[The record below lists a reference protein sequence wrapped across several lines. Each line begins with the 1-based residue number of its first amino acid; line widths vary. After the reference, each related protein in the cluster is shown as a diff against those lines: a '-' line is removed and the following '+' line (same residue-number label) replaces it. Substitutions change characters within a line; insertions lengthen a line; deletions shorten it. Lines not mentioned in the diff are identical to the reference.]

1 FIRIPA
7 ERPARNISALV
18 LAVLHGVEV
27 LRIDTESVEVA
38 VQRTAVA
45 FNSRGCGRGRAK
57 DGDGI
62 TEEASGRFTKGG
74 HLFYSLS
81 SWLIVFRSMS
91 GR

>member
-1 FIRIPA
+1 MEI
-7 ERPARNISALV
+7 
-18 LAVLHGVEV
+18 
-27 LRIDTESVEVA
+27 A
-38 VQRTAVA
+38 VQRTAMA

-81 SWLIVFRSMS
+81 GLVDRVSFDGWKMILWASLYNAQEFIPAMQIRKARLTSANRAFP
-91 GR
+91 